1 MEGRKGRTDMALAEP
16 LDESPRS
23 AGTNRTCCVL
33 KPQASRPPMPPD
45 AEHAHHWTIAERA
58 CAFKARRWEV
68 ERSLRTRRGTERA
81 HEFFLVRI
89 PDFVHVI
96 AVTPPPSRQLVMVRQ
111 FRHGLEAPTLEF
123 PGGLLD
129 ASDACPASAAR
140 RELREETG
148 YGAAIL
154 RPLPVIHPNPALLTN
169 RAHFF
174 VAEGAVPE
182 FATQLEPTE
191 DVELV
196 LLPLPEAAQAARA
209 GTLGLSNGTHL
220 AALFMSGL
228 LG

>member
-1 MEGRKGRTDMALAEP
+1 MQP
-16 LDESPRS
+16 P
-23 AGTNRTCCVL
+23 
-33 KPQASRPPMPPD
+33 PQPQPPP
-45 AEHAHHWTIAERA
+45 HHWTIRDRTT
-58 CAFKARRWEV
+58 AFKARRWEV
-68 ERSLRTRRGTERA
+68 ERSLRTRRGGDRE
-81 HEFFLVRI
+81 HEFFLIRI

-96 AVTPPPSRQLVMVRQ
+96 AVTPARELVMVRQ
-111 FRHGLEAPTLEF
+111 FRHGLEAPTLEL

-148 YGAAIL
+148 YDAPIL

-174 VAEGAVPE
+174 VAENATAQ
-182 FATQLEPTE
+182 FATELEPTE

-196 LLPLPEAAQAARA
+196 LLPVEQAARA
-209 GTLGLSNGTHL
+209 AREGSMGLTNATHL
-220 AALFMSGL
+220 AALFMSGV